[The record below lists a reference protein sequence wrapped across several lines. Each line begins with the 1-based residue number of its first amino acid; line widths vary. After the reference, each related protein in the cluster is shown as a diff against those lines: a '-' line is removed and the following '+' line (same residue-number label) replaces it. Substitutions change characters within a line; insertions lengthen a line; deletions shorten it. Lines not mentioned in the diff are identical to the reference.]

1 MKNICNISINFS
13 KILVMLLLVVFL
25 SACGEN
31 GAGDIVVG
39 EPCETDVENPNIK
52 NNCADVS
59 GKTCL
64 GCQVF
69 DIMFQAVGVSVMRLH
84 SELTSG
90 AMAVMMICFSVW
102 LAKRLLTFVSSVTDS
117 SIAQVWNE
125 IARQAFL
132 CMFCGILASSPSML
146 VYAVNTFVYPVYA
159 AFIKLGIELLNNALD
174 FGESGSSQKIAV
186 FGAVKELNIVNKEGL
201 GCTFDSVGLITT
213 SGFPVEFGETLKCMI
228 KILKEYLSLGGEI
241 SFELMKNSSAFTG
254 KMAGLFVYLTFWV
267 VRIMFVFYLVDTI
280 FQMGI
285 IILVLP
291 IFIMAYAFKSTR
303 KWTSAVFKNMIASA
317 GFLMCFSVVVSMILT
332 AMVSLVTK
340 RADIFN
346 PGGNMAGAEVVTKDL
361 GISVFC
367 LLLIGFLVQST
378 MAISQGIMSSL
389 IESSMASNFQK
400 NLKSMLEKAKTL
412 IISGLG
418 SALSHATSVLP
429 DRAIN
434 VIKSIKA
441 ARAKINRLTGGKM

>member
-1 MKNICNISINFS
+1 MKNIYNISIKFS

-25 SACGEN
+25 SACKSG
-31 GAGDIVVG
+31 IVVG
-39 EPCETDVENPNIK
+39 EACETEVNEPNIK
-52 NNCADVS
+52 NNCADVTS
-59 GKTCL
+59 KSCL
-64 GCQVF
+64 GCQIF
-69 DIMFQAVGVSVMRLH
+69 DIMFKAVGVSVMRLH

-90 AMAVMMICFSVW
+90 AMALMMICFSLW

-125 IARQAFL
+125 IAKQAFL

-146 VYAVNTFVYPVYA
+146 IYAVNTFVYPVYA

-174 FGESGSSQKIAV
+174 FGESSTSQTIAV
-186 FGAVKELNIVNKEGL
+186 FGTKKTLTIVNKEL
-201 GCTFDSVGLITT
+201 GCKFDSVGLITT
-213 SGFPVEFGETLKCMI
+213 SGFPVEFGNTLKCMI
-228 KILKEYLSLGGEI
+228 NILKEYLSLGGEI
-241 SFELMKNSSAFTG
+241 SFKLMKNSSFFTG
-254 KMAGLFVYLTFWV
+254 MIAGFFVYLTFWV

-303 KWTSAVFKNMIASA
+303 GWTGTIFKHMIASA
-317 GFLMCFSVVVSMILT
+317 GFLMCFSVIVSLVLT

-346 PGGNMAGAEVVTKDL
+346 PGGSLEGAEVVTRDL

-389 IESSMASNFQK
+389 IGSSMTSNFQQ
-400 NLKSMLEKAKTL
+400 NLKSMLEKAKKL
-412 IISGLG
+412 VMSGLG
-418 SALSHATSVLP
+418 SAATVGMSMLP
-429 DRAIN
+429 AGAIRTFE
-434 VIKSIKA
+434 SIKA
-441 ARAKINRLTGGKM
+441 SRAKIRRLTGGKIENGE